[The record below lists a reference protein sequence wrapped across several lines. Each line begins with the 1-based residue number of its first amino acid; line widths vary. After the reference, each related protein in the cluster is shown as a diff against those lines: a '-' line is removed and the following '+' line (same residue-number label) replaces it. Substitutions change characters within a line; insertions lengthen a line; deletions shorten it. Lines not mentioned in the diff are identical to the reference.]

1 MGLVEASIF
10 IVEERVVFLFDLLNK
25 REVDLLDAI
34 DIMIQKK
41 DERHRYLYDMLTVL
55 DSKSS
60 SLMIFNSVM
69 AIVTAEPFFVTIKHD
84 KVILILVLLATI
96 SSLFSFFVVRVSWP
110 FLGKADHES
119 ELKNLARTLDR
130 RTRLYQVSWLISFFA
145 VIALIIFSVIGLFK

>member
-1 MGLVEASIF
+1 M
-10 IVEERVVFLFDLLNK
+10 FLFDLLNK

>member
-1 MGLVEASIF
+1 M
-10 IVEERVVFLFDLLNK
+10 FLFDLLNK
-25 REVDLLDAI
+25 REVDLLGTI
-34 DIMIQKK
+34 EIMIQEK
-41 DERHRYLYDMLTVL
+41 DERHRYLYEMLTVL

-84 KVILILVLLATI
+84 KVILFLVLLATI
-96 SSLFSFFVVRVSWP
+96 SSFISFFVVRVSWP

-119 ELKNLARTLDR
+119 ELKDLARALDG
-130 RTRLYQVSWLISFFA
+130 RTRLYQASWLISFFA